1 MRVSEAFHNGGG
13 ARGKSV
19 SIESDLHTPG
29 PRPFGQRRVSL
40 AKWLTAEK
48 ARCALANTKEVL
60 ERLAMG
66 HLVFLLQ
73 ITPIGVPPALAFPC
87 PPPPPPLAISPPMPP
102 HPLLGNQ
109 LISEVSTERRV
120 ATVKHSGLE
129 QLLPHYDAAWTRLLA
144 AGGLTS
150 LIPAAA
156 VKVTP
161 TRWDLANLLLVQAT
175 RGARPLMSIVS
186 PNAGAVAN
194 GMLGDE
200 LRGGTEVAHWETPLR
215 VLAAN
220 RAVLGEPPPPPPPIS
235 FPDPTRAPSIALTA
249 AAALALRTWCTRFL
263 WNKRQDHADRSGP
276 NQTLQQTRKKR
287 KRRPRRRLLYDSSQ
301 DGCSESEHSESDSES
316 EHSES

>member
-1 MRVSEAFHNGGG
+1 
-13 ARGKSV
+13 
-19 SIESDLHTPG
+19 
-29 PRPFGQRRVSL
+29 
-40 AKWLTAEK
+40 
-48 ARCALANTKEVL
+48 
-60 ERLAMG
+60 
-66 HLVFLLQ
+66 
-73 ITPIGVPPALAFPC
+73 
-87 PPPPPPLAISPPMPP
+87 
-102 HPLLGNQ
+102 
-109 LISEVSTERRV
+109 V